1 MEQWKKMICHG
12 DARRKSVCSASV
24 MHAWEQ
30 RNRTSKAELPLD
42 KDCLTLELE
51 DLHLIDFRNEG
62 LGTEDSV
69 EAKLVLEGE

>member
-1 MEQWKKMICHG
+1 VLGFCN
-12 DARRKSVCSASV
+12 ARLGTEES
-24 MHAWEQ
+24 
-30 RNRTSKAELPLD
+30 NKAELPLD

-62 LGTEDSV
+62 LGTEDSA

>member
-1 MEQWKKMICHG
+1 
-12 DARRKSVCSASV
+12 

>member
-1 MEQWKKMICHG
+1 VLGFCNAHLGTEE
-12 DARRKSVCSASV
+12 S
-24 MHAWEQ
+24 
-30 RNRTSKAELPLD
+30 NKAELPLD

-62 LGTEDSV
+62 LGTEDLA